1 MSSMKDTNLRTAE
14 QLGAVIR
21 LKRKEK
27 DLTQSELAKLLGAER
42 KWVINIESGNSKAE
56 IGLVLRA
63 LEALNLRASLT
74 DGDKPK
80 SRGTLRDASPLDEV
94 FRNLQGKSMQEFLRA
109 EPERLAA
116 RPSIDARIQQ
126 VRKRKRATQTRISS
140 KQILENRNADRR

>member
-21 LKRKEK
+21 LKHKEK

-74 DGDKPK
+74 DGE
-80 SRGTLRDASPLDEV
+80 TE
-94 FRNLQGKSMQEFLRA
+94 
-109 EPERLAA
+109 LA
-116 RPSIDARIQQ
+116 
-126 VRKRKRATQTRISS
+126 
-140 KQILENRNADRR
+140 RNAP

>member
-1 MSSMKDTNLRTAE
+1 VFHHGRHGTLAAKPWAIKSGLAAMSATTDMGIMSSMKELNLRTAE

-42 KWVINIESGNSKAE
+42 KWVINLESGNSKAE

-63 LEALNLRASLT
+63 LDALNLRASLT

-80 SRGTLRDASPLDEV
+80 TRGTLREASPLHEV
-94 FRNLQGKSMQEFLRA
+94 FRRLQRTS
-109 EPERLAA
+109 
-116 RPSIDARIQQ
+116 
-126 VRKRKRATQTRISS
+126 RK
-140 KQILENRNADRR
+140 